1 MKLSY
6 VLVAIILLVAGVYF
20 VSQRSGAMEIT
31 QTGDDLSIVIGD
43 HRLQATKTSGGY
55 SDSFLVIGGMKE
67 HRDLHFSTLLS
78 VIPLE
83 TAEHLAER
91 YGNFRRC
98 GSPGAAEGMR
108 SVDSMVLYAATPG
121 VERTLKKINKLAL
134 AGKDPVI
141 AMDFACLE
149 ITNHSIEKKGH
160 SIDVTSMGDMD
171 PPYLVTDVQL
181 VRQGMEF

>member
-31 QTGDDLSIVIGD
+31 QTGDDLSIAIGH

-55 SDSFLVIGGMKE
+55 SDSFLVIGGMQ
-67 HRDLHFSTLLS
+67 HGDLHFTTLLS

-83 TAEHLAER
+83 TAEYLAET

-108 SVDSMVLYAATPG
+108 SVEPMVLYAAHPG

-160 SIDVTSMGDMD
+160 SIDVTSMVNMD